1 MRPTTV
7 SNARMGERTLA
18 THWTLED
25 LYRGVMQS
33 WLVLV
38 GTIVAFALVGLG
50 IFAIYPQKYTAEA
63 QHTVEPI
70 SVLSTGSSFNTVNME
85 TEKVVAT
92 STAVLE
98 RAVEN
103 LDDTSIEAL
112 RANTVVE
119 VPRNSQVLMFQVTA
133 NTPKLAAERA
143 NALAAAYGEQRTD
156 NARAVVEKTT
166 AELGT
171 SITQLQ
177 TVLDSQPVGSSER
190 AATQLQLQ
198 ALLDQQA
205 RITATPFYSGMLVT
219 PADPPQ
225 QSNRPS
231 VLVFV
236 AAGLFLG
243 ILVGAIAALI
253 VSRVRNGPGS
263 SYKRSLLEEET
274 DDDAIDDDVIDDE
287 DTFYVEGEEVEL
299 DDDDSLIEPDDS
311 HAAVAQPMVAPQRGH
326 TKKRRR

>member
-1 MRPTTV
+1 
-7 SNARMGERTLA
+7 
-18 THWTLED
+18 
-25 LYRGVMQS
+25 MQS

-38 GTIVAFALVGLG
+38 GTIVAFAVIGFGVFLV
-50 IFAIYPQKYTAEA
+50 YPQKYTAEA

-98 RAVEN
+98 RAVAE

-112 RANTVVE
+112 RANTVIE
-119 VPRNSQVLMFQVTA
+119 VPRNSQVLIFQVTA

-143 NALAAAYGEQRTD
+143 NALANAYGAQRTD
-156 NARAVVEKTT
+156 NAKAVVEQTT
-166 AELGT
+166 TELGK
-171 SITQLQ
+171 SIAQLQ
-177 TVLDSQPVGSSER
+177 AVVESQPIGSNER

-198 ALLDQQA
+198 GLLDQQA

-225 QSNRPS
+225 KSNRPS
-231 VLVFV
+231 ALVFI

-263 SYKRSLLEEET
+263 SYKRSVADERAEGNDSEDPEAAESEAVESETVGT
-274 DDDAIDDDVIDDE
+274 DD
-287 DTFYVEGEEVEL
+287 EVEL
-299 DDDDSLIEPDDS
+299 DLDDSLLEPDDS
-311 HAAVAQPMVAPQRGH
+311 HIEVSAPIVAPKRGH
-326 TKKRRR
+326 TTKSRS

>member
-1 MRPTTV
+1 M
-7 SNARMGERTLA
+7 A

-33 WLVLV
+33 WIVLV
-38 GTIVAFALVGLG
+38 GTVLTLMLGGVAIFAL
-50 IFAIYPQKYTAEA
+50 YPQKYTSEA

-70 SVLSTGSSFNTVNME
+70 SVLSSGSSFNTVNME

-103 LDDTSIEAL
+103 LDDTSVEGL
-112 RANTVVE
+112 RVNTVIE
-119 VPRNSQVLMFQVTA
+119 VPRNSQVLIFQVTA
-133 NTPKLAAERA
+133 NAPDLAAERA
-143 NALAAAYGEQRTD
+143 NALATAYGEQRTD
-156 NARAVVEKTT
+156 NARSVVERTT
-166 AELGT
+166 AELGD
-171 SITQLQ
+171 SIEQLQ
-177 TVLDSQPVGSSER
+177 SLLDSQPVGSSER

-231 VLVFV
+231 ILVFI
-236 AAGLFLG
+236 AAGMFLG
-243 ILVGAIAALI
+243 ILIGAIAALI
-253 VSRVRNGPGS
+253 VSRVRNAPGHA
-263 SYKRSLLEEET
+263 YKRSLAERDDSDGLGTDSDEDEKYADSGSEF
-274 DDDAIDDDVIDDE
+274 DDD
-287 DTFYVEGEEVEL
+287 VEL
-299 DDDDSLIEPDDS
+299 DDDDTLIEPEEVEHEIAADPIAAQS
-311 HAAVAQPMVAPQRGH
+311 HG
-326 TKKRRR
+326 RRRSQSGSS

>member
-1 MRPTTV
+1 
-7 SNARMGERTLA
+7 
-18 THWTLED
+18 
-25 LYRGVMQS
+25 MQS

-50 IFAIYPQKYTAEA
+50 IFMIYPQKYTAEA

-98 RAVEN
+98 RAVET

-112 RANTVVE
+112 RVNTVVE
-119 VPRNSQVLMFQVTA
+119 VPRNSQVLIFQVTA

-177 TVLDSQPVGSSER
+177 TVLDSQPEGSSER

-263 SYKRSLLEEET
+263 SYKRTLLEEESDDGT
-274 DDDAIDDDVIDDE
+274 DDEEFDDE
-287 DTFYVEGEEVEL
+287 DTFDVEDDDVEL
-299 DDDDSLIEPDDS
+299 DDDDSLIEPDDV
-311 HAAVAQPMVAPQRGH
+311 HAVVAQPIVAPKRGH

>member
-1 MRPTTV
+1 M
-7 SNARMGERTLA
+7 A

-38 GTIVAFALVGLG
+38 GTVVAFALIGLG

-70 SVLSTGSSFNTVNME
+70 SVLATGSSFNTVNME

-92 STAVLE
+92 STAVLD
-98 RAVEN
+98 RAVES
-103 LDDTSIEAL
+103 LDDTSVEAL
-112 RANTVVE
+112 RQNTVVE
-119 VPRNSQVLMFQVTA
+119 VPRNSQVLVFQVTA
-133 NTPKLAAERA
+133 NTPTLAAERA
-143 NALAAAYGEQRTD
+143 NALATAYGEQRTE
-156 NARAVVEKTT
+156 NARSVVAKTTEELGASIVQLQAVV
-166 AELGT
+166 
-171 SITQLQ
+171 
-177 TVLDSQPVGSSER
+177 DSQPEGSSER

-225 QSNRPS
+225 SSNRPS
-231 VLVFV
+231 ALVFV

-243 ILVGAIAALI
+243 VLLGAIAALI

-263 SYKRSLLEEET
+263 AYKRSATDELIDEDEPVDEDDEIEHDAEHDDA
-274 DDDAIDDDVIDDE
+274 DDDTEYDD
-287 DTFYVEGEEVEL
+287 VEL

-311 HAAVAQPMVAPQRGH
+311 HPVLAQPIVAPKRGH

>member
-1 MRPTTV
+1 
-7 SNARMGERTLA
+7 
-18 THWTLED
+18 
-25 LYRGVMQS
+25 MQS

-50 IFAIYPQKYTAEA
+50 IFMIYPQKYTAEA

-98 RAVEN
+98 RAVEA
-103 LDDTSIEAL
+103 LDNTSIEAL
-112 RANTVVE
+112 RVNTVVE
-119 VPRNSQVLMFQVTA
+119 VPRNSQVLIFQVTA

-177 TVLDSQPVGSSER
+177 TVLDSQPEGSSER

-263 SYKRSLLEEET
+263 SYKRALLEEKSDDGT
-274 DDDAIDDDVIDDE
+274 DDEEFDDE
-287 DTFYVEGEEVEL
+287 DAFDVEDDDVEL
-299 DDDDSLIEPDDS
+299 DDDDSLIEPDDV
-311 HAAVAQPMVAPQRGH
+311 HTVVAQPIVAPKRGH

>member
-1 MRPTTV
+1 
-7 SNARMGERTLA
+7 
-18 THWTLED
+18 
-25 LYRGVMQS
+25 MQS

-38 GTIVAFALVGLG
+38 GTVVAFALIGFG
-50 IFAIYPQKYTAEA
+50 IFVIYPQKYTAEA

-92 STAVLE
+92 STAVLK
-98 RAVEN
+98 RAVED
-103 LDDTSIEAL
+103 LDDTSIESL
-112 RANTVVE
+112 RTNTVIE
-119 VPRNSQVLMFQVTA
+119 VPRNSQVLIFQVTA

-143 NALAAAYGEQRTD
+143 NALANAYGAQRTD
-156 NARAVVEKTT
+156 NAKAVVDQTT
-166 AELGT
+166 AELGD
-171 SITQLQ
+171 SIAQLQ
-177 TVLDSQPVGSSER
+177 AVVDSQPIDSSER

-198 ALLDQQA
+198 GLLDQQA

-225 QSNRPS
+225 KSNRPS
-231 VLVFV
+231 ALVFI

-263 SYKRSLLEEET
+263 SYKRSVTDERTDERDEDEEEPDVVEVE
-274 DDDAIDDDVIDDE
+274 DD
-287 DTFYVEGEEVEL
+287 VEL
-299 DDDDSLIEPDDS
+299 DVDDSLLEPDES
-311 HAAVAQPMVAPQRGH
+311 HVEVARPIVAPKRGH
-326 TKKRRR
+326 TVERRR